1 MSYTITNVR
10 KSQYILQTFV
20 KFNLN
25 IYGFSNCWKS
35 GLIPSIGKCFKV
47 FVRVYFYKYNLTEN
61 DIAFLR
67 VSIYKGY
74 RMISAI
80 K

>member
-1 MSYTITNVR
+1 MSYSIANVR
-10 KSQYILQTFV
+10 KSQYVLQTFV

-61 DIAFLR
+61 DIAFFTFPF
-67 VSIYKGY
+67 IKG
-74 RMISAI
+74 IA
-80 K
+80 